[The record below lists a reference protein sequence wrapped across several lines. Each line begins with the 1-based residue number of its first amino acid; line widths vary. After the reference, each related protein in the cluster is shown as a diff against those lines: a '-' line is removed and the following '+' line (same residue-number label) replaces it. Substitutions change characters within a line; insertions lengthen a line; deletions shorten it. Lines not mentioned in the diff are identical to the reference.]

1 MNKMHQWLFLC
12 LFSLVW
18 MLTGCGGVG
27 RPDRMPTSPE
37 PIVVERGETVAAA
50 EDSPEESEEES
61 AAAETELQTEEL
73 PQEGAPRRE
82 PVKVKGVY
90 ISAYVAGTTSM
101 MDELIAKMDE
111 TECNTVVIDIKDDYG
126 RIVCE
131 MDSAMIQEIGSIKKY
146 IPQVQELTQKLHE
159 HEIYVIGRLPAF
171 RDAWL
176 GDVRPDWCVKLA
188 DGTVFRD
195 RDGNS
200 WINPYCEEAWD
211 YLVEIG
217 RQAKRLGFD
226 EIQFDYV
233 RFCTEKRMQD
243 VVFDEEDTRG
253 RSRTDII
260 LECMD
265 YLYENLKAEGLY
277 VSADVFGA
285 IINNDVNADS
295 VGQIYGEL
303 AKHLDAISPMIYP
316 SHYGSGYY
324 GIDQPDLSPYE
335 TITAALNDSRRELYF
350 AGAGGEPVAEVRPW
364 LQDFTASWLPEYR
377 EYGAEEIREQIQAV
391 YDAGYDEWMLWDA
404 SCKYAW
410 EGLRSPEEAEA
421 ESHEIAESRA
431 ALPETTWAEETEAAE
446 PDAAEEPEAEDVT
459 EETSESAPEAS
470 AS

>member
-1 MNKMHQWLFLC
+1 MDKMHQGLFLC
-12 LFSLVW
+12 LLSLIW
-18 MLTGCGGVG
+18 ILSGCAGVG
-27 RPDRMPTSPE
+27 RPENMPTSPE
-37 PIVVERGETVAAA
+37 PIVVERGVTVAAA
-50 EDSPEESEEES
+50 EDLPEVRDEET
-61 AAAETELQTEEL
+61 ETEAELQTEELPLEL

-82 PVKVKGVY
+82 PVKVKGIY

-176 GDVRPDWCVKLA
+176 GEVRPDWCVKLA

-200 WINPYCEEAWD
+200 WINPYREEAWD

-217 RQAKRLGFD
+217 RQAKKLGFD

-233 RFCTEKRMQD
+233 RFCTEKGMRD
-243 VVFDEEDTRG
+243 VVFDEGDTQG

-265 YLYENLKAEGLY
+265 YLYENLKSEGLY

-285 IINNDVNADS
+285 IINNDVNSDS

-324 GIDQPDLSPYE
+324 GIDHPDLSPYE

-350 AGAGGEPVAEVRPW
+350 AGAGGEPIAEVRPW

-421 ESHEIAESRA
+421 ESLGIAESRA

-446 PDAAEEPEAEDVT
+446 PEPAEESEEERMEDVT
-459 EETSESAPEAS
+459 ENIE
-470 AS
+470 

>member
-1 MNKMHQWLFLC
+1 MNKMHQGLFLC
-12 LFSLVW
+12 LLSLIW
-18 MLTGCGGVG
+18 ILSGCAGVG
-27 RPDRMPTSPE
+27 RPENMPTLPE
-37 PIVVERGETVAAA
+37 PIVVERGVTVADT
-50 EDSPEESEEES
+50 EDLPEVGDEGT
-61 AAAETELQTEEL
+61 ETEAELQTEEL
-73 PQEGAPRRE
+73 PLELPQAGAPRRE
-82 PVKVKGVY
+82 PVKVKGIY

-176 GDVRPDWCVKLA
+176 GEVRPDWCVKLA

-200 WINPYCEEAWD
+200 WINPYREEAWD

-217 RQAKRLGFD
+217 RQAKKLGFD

-233 RFCTEKRMQD
+233 RFCTEKGMRD
-243 VVFDEEDTRG
+243 VAFDEGDTQG

-265 YLYENLKAEGLY
+265 YLYENLKSEGLY

-285 IINNDVNADS
+285 IINNDVNSDS

-324 GIDQPDLSPYE
+324 GIDHPDLSPYE

-350 AGAGGEPVAEVRPW
+350 AGAGGEPIAEVRPW

-391 YDAGYDEWMLWDA
+391 YDTGYDEWMLWDA

-421 ESHEIAESRA
+421 ESLGIAESRA

-446 PDAAEEPEAEDVT
+446 PEPVEESEAERIENVT
-459 EETSESAPEAS
+459 ENKKIE
-470 AS
+470 